1 MRPIN
6 WTFMSPILRHLAV
19 SASLLSL
26 ASSAAAFQPLLTD
39 DTGTQGLAG
48 NQIEG
53 SYTRDRARS
62 AGETSTT
69 RAASAVYTRG
79 VTDTLDLFVQANHTR
94 IGSTDPAVTS
104 ASGSGNASI
113 GGKWRFFEN
122 EASKTSLAIKPE
134 IRLPL
139 SNSKEAAGLGV
150 GRSSYGLTGI
160 LTQELGFGAVHAN
173 LFAGRDRYRDSTA
186 NPHNTTQRLSLAPV
200 WDVAEGWKLALDLGT
215 QRDRA
220 GGMTTRTQI
229 VEIGAIYSPNK
240 DLDFAVGL
248 IRRSDNVEP
257 KTTTDSATAGVTW
270 RFK

>member
-1 MRPIN
+1 
-6 WTFMSPILRHLAV
+6 MSHLVRHLAV

-26 ASSAAAFQPLLTD
+26 VSSAAAFQPLLTD
-39 DTGTQGLAG
+39 DTGTQGSGG

-62 AGETSTT
+62 AGETTTT

-79 VTDTLDLFVQANHTR
+79 VTDTLDLFVQANRTH
-94 IGSTDPAVTS
+94 IGSTDPTINS

-134 IRLPL
+134 IRLPV
-139 SNSKEAAGLGV
+139 SAEKETNGLGV
-150 GRSSYGLTGI
+150 GRRSYGITGI
-160 LTQELGFGAVHAN
+160 LTQELGFGAIHAN
-173 LFAGRDRYRDSTA
+173 LFAGHDHYRETA
-186 NPHNTTQRLSLAPV
+186 AGLHNTTQRLSVAPV
-200 WDVAEGWKLALDLGT
+200 WDVAEGWKLALDMGT

-220 GGMTTRTQI
+220 GGVTTRTQL

-248 IRRSDNVEP
+248 IRRSDNVDP